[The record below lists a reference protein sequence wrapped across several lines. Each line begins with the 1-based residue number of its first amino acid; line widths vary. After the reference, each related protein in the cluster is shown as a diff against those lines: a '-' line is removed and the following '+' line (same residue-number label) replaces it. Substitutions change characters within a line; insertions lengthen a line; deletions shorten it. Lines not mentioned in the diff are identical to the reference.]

1 VLLVTEGSPR
11 TDSSHHW
18 SLIKSHPLI
27 PALVICP
34 VPLGYVTQDCVS
46 NSNCHAFIMPAP
58 YSLVSPGGLYTL
70 AVQNDVSVIWEW
82 MIVNF
87 YQVWY
92 GWVKAYR
99 RHVDWQSVGQFINFA
114 YIDAAIAMSGA
125 CKTVWCWIWS
135 LCIGLFGYILPRDGL
150 ECVICHLVQQFY
162 WQKNGP
168 IQSHLADGKWWYRLR
183 LISLFITRA
192 SSFKCRIRISS

>member
-1 VLLVTEGSPR
+1 MLLVTEGSPR

-135 LCIGLFGYILPRDGL
+135 LCRAIWLYITSRWLGM
-150 ECVICHLVQQFY
+150 CHLPS
-162 WQKNGP
+162 GP
-168 IQSHLADGKWWYRLR
+168 AILL
-183 LISLFITRA
+183 TEERA
-192 SSFKCRIRISS
+192 HTISSCRRQVMIPTETDLALHHPSIII